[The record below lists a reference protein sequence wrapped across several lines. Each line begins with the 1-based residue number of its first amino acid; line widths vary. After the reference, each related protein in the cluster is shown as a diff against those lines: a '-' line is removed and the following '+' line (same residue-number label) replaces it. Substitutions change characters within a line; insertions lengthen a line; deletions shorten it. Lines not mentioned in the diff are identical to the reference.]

1 MWSADTTWGG
11 EFSPMEMES
20 IWIPKGLNLYVDVDS
35 TPKLNAIIVEGYLIF
50 APDTDPN
57 H

>member
-35 TPKLNAIIVEGYLIF
+35 TPKLNSIIVEGYLIF